1 MNVMRKSARAR
12 RSKAQQGGLGLLRV
26 GWWNCIGVVEGV
38 GLVEVGSLGLVSWV
52 GHLQRHGNRGRDPQ
66 PQRWNFLDL
75 VKTYMTL
82 PPPHFSIIL
91 TLHFRVTYHA
101 ALTALTS
108 KWIQVQVLRSP

>member
-38 GLVEVGSLGLVSWV
+38 GLVEVGLLGLVSCV

-66 PQRWNFLDL
+66 Q
-75 VKTYMTL
+75 
-82 PPPHFSIIL
+82 
-91 TLHFRVTYHA
+91 
-101 ALTALTS
+101 
-108 KWIQVQVLRSP
+108 LR